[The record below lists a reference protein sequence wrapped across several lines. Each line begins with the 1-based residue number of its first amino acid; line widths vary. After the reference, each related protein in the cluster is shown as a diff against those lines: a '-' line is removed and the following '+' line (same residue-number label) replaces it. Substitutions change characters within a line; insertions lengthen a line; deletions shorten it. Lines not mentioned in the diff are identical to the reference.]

1 MSFLTTTDGLD
12 AKFRTAVL
20 NVTSTASGGGNVY
33 GIQSSSTST
42 TSATFSSSSAV
53 RACTINVTASG
64 TGGVRG
70 IMVDGP
76 NRFIIR
82 DTNVY
87 VTGAATNL
95 RGVETT
101 SAVNQG
107 SYAELKTSSIYGMS
121 TVGATGSD
129 IIRTAG
135 TIILNATD
143 LANATANGGFSVKTE
158 PSNIFYGVID
168 NIGNSTNYLLG
179 GTIPYASLSST
190 VCGIPFSQ
198 KVIAFEAIFSA
209 SNALVGPDKAIFN
222 LYRNTVGT
230 PFATATLDSTH
241 QTVRVTNFSQTFN
254 STDKLV
260 CELVTSGSIGVN
272 PLAATVAIY

>member
-1 MSFLTTTDGLD
+1 
-12 AKFRTAVL
+12 
-20 NVTSTASGGGNVY
+20 VY

-64 TGGVRG
+64 TGAVRG

-82 DTNVY
+82 DTIVY

-107 SYAELKTSSIYGMS
+107 SYAELKTSTIYGMS

-129 IIRTAG
+129 IQRTQG
-135 TIILNATD
+135 TIVLNATD
-143 LANATANGGFSVKTE
+143 LVNANANSQGFSVKTE
-158 PSNIFYGVID
+158 PSNIFYGVV
-168 NIGNSTNYLLG
+168 GNVGNGTHYLLPG
-179 GTIPYASLSST
+179 NNGLFFFVFNGMRST
-190 VCGIPFSQ
+190 FLTENYCVRSYFYCSQCFSW
-198 KVIAFEAIFSA
+198 
-209 SNALVGPDKAIFN
+209 G
-222 LYRNTVGT
+222 RNCY
-230 PFATATLDSTH
+230 F
-241 QTVRVTNFSQTFN
+241 
-254 STDKLV
+254 
-260 CELVTSGSIGVN
+260 
-272 PLAATVAIY
+272 